1 MKRFLLLLLLLFF
14 LLVAPHTGSAQTPF
28 DDIQSN
34 PAVADIEAVYE
45 KGIMIGT
52 AADKFSPDAFVDR
65 AQLAVCLVRT
75 FDLNYDYLKLK
86 KAPVPSDFYDDV
98 EDNLWYSKASIIV
111 DRWNIFNIAD
121 RNFNPLQRVT
131 KAEVASAIANS
142 FAAKKLSVNTT
153 LMWPNYSDIAD
164 LTREQQS
171 AISFVFNAGIMR
183 YPGNEFRPD
192 EKITRAE
199 LATILNQTLK
209 TIAVAT
215 PAQDAE

>member
-1 MKRFLLLLLLLFF
+1 MKRVLLLSLLLFC
-14 LLVAPHTGSAQTPF
+14 LLVAPNAGFAQTPF

-34 PAVADIEAVYE
+34 PAAADIEAVYE

-52 AADKFSPDAFVDR
+52 AANKFSPDTFVDQ

-86 KAPVPSDFYDDV
+86 EAPVPFDYYDDV
-98 EDNLWYSKASIIV
+98 EDNLWYSEASIIAGHL
-111 DRWNIFNIAD
+111 NILNIAG

-131 KAEVASAIANS
+131 RAEVASAIANS
-142 FAAKKLSVNTT
+142 FAAKKLSVITT
-153 LMWPNYSDIAD
+153 LIWPNYSDIAD
-164 LTREQQS
+164 LTQEEQS

-209 TIAVAT
+209 TIDVAT